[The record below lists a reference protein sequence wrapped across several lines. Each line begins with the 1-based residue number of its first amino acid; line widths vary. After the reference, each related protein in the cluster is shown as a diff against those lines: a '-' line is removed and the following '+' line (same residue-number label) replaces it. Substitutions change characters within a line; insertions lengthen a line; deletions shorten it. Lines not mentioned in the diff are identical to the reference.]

1 MNYSDEKFAD
11 IQMLRYHLNG
21 FEQLSLNQKQYVY
34 CLAKATLCG
43 RDITTDQFGRYNLKI
58 RKLLEALYIIYKE
71 QPETLGL
78 KELSQQEQE
87 PSQEQ
92 EHGLSQ
98 QEPSQQEQFEAM
110 TVYLKRVWFSNGIH
124 HHYGCDKF
132 KPQFSESWF
141 HSIIARSADKLASKL
156 GVASGDEVMEWCAP
170 LFPVIFDPEIMPKR
184 VEKACGV
191 DQVKGSACNYYEG
204 LTQQEVEA
212 YYAAKND
219 PSNPCPPS
227 YGLNSKLVKT
237 ASGDIEEQVWKQ
249 GGMYGEAIDRI
260 VYWLTKAMQFAE
272 NEKQQEVI
280 GLLISYYR
288 TGDLKTFDSYS
299 IEWLKEQAGDIDF
312 INGFIEVYGDPLGF
326 KASWEGIVTYKDKVA
341 NERTHKIC
349 SNAQWFEDHS
359 PVDPRFKKKE
369 VRGVT
374 ANVVVAAML
383 GGDEYPSTAIGIN
396 LPNADWIRA
405 QHGSKSITIGNLTEA
420 YSRAA
425 EGNGFLDEF
434 VADKS
439 TLALVRQFDHLCDDL
454 HTDLHECL
462 GHGSGQLLPGVSS
475 DALKSYGSTIEEAR
489 ADLFGLYYMADA
501 KMVEL
506 GLLPSADAYK
516 AHYYTYMLNGL
527 MTQLRRITPGADIEE
542 DHMRNRALIAYWV
555 LDHAQGE
562 VELTESNGKTCV
574 FIHSYERLRT
584 LFAQLLAEIQR
595 IKSEGDYEAARQLV
609 ERYGVKVDRALLEEV
624 HRRYEKLD
632 IAPYKGFIN
641 PRLSLVTDAQGNVC
655 DVKADYT
662 ESYEHQMLRYS
673 NEFGFL
679 SLKEENSSSK
689 EEASSTEEV
698 ISSKEET
705 SLSKEEAS
713 SLKEESDPSSVDD
726 DVKQIK
732 RSFRLF
738 MNGVASS
745 SMRDKGLEYKINW
758 GIPVT
763 RLRDMAAQYAP
774 SVALAERLWES
785 DVRECKILATML
797 MPAER
802 FSEPMALSWLSA
814 CNNQEMVEMLV
825 FNLVQNMPG
834 VETFVVSLLHS
845 DEPNAPLAALHLV
858 SRLVA
863 RQNVAFLTDEV
874 VSSFAQLVIKALSGT
889 DAVLKHAALNS
900 VTRYVDRELKGA
912 DKVVEL
918 LKKHKIDIF

>member
-11 IQMLRYHLNG
+11 IQMLRYRLNG

-58 RKLLEALYIIYKE
+58 RKLLEALYLIYKE

-78 KELSQQEQE
+78 QELSQQGLSEQE
-87 PSQEQ
+87 LSQEQ
-92 EHGLSQ
+92 
-98 QEPSQQEQFEAM
+98 FDAM

-141 HSIIARSADKLASKL
+141 RSIIARSADKLASKL
-156 GVASGDEVMEWCAP
+156 GIASGDEVMEWCAP

-237 ASGDIEEQVWKQ
+237 ASGNIEEQVWKQ

-299 IEWLKEQAGDIDF
+299 IEWLKEHAGDIDF

-326 KASWEGIVTYKDKVA
+326 KASWEGIVTYKDKEA

-425 EGNGFLDEF
+425 EGNGFLEEF
-434 VADKS
+434 VADES
-439 TLALVRQFDHLCDDL
+439 TLTLVRQLDHLCDDL

-641 PRLSLVTDAQGNVC
+641 PRLSLVTDAHGNVC

-679 SLKEENSSSK
+679 SLKEENSSK

-698 ISSKEET
+698 LSSKEET

-713 SLKEESDPSSVDD
+713 SLKEESAPSSVDD
-726 DVKQIK
+726 DVKKIK

-845 DEPNAPLAALHLV
+845 DEPNASLAALHLV

-863 RQNVAFLTDEV
+863 RQNVAFMTDEV
-874 VSSFAQLVIKALSGT
+874 VGSFAQLVVKALNGT
-889 DAVLKHAALNS
+889 EAVLKHAALNS